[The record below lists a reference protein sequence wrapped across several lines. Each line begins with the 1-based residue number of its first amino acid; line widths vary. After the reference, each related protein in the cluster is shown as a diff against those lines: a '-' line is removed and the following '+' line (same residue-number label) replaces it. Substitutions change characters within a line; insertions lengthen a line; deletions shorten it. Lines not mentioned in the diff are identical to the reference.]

1 VNFIT
6 SQVNYISNLKLTTV
20 LNKVNYKKITITTK
34 VILEVNLEYLS
45 DLNEVNFKNKL
56 T

>member
-1 VNFIT
+1 M
-6 SQVNYISNLKLTTV
+6 LTTRN
-20 LNKVNYKKITITTK
+20 LIIIKIMFMKITITTK

>member
-1 VNFIT
+1 MFM
-6 SQVNYISNLKLTTV
+6 KM
-20 LNKVNYKKITITTK
+20 TIMTTK
-34 VILEVNLEYLS
+34 VILEVNLEHLS